1 MSYESMIRE
10 GENEVDIV
18 IIDDEPKIRNGLRHF
33 LDKQEGWN
41 VTGAFENAVD
51 ALAFLSHHDADA
63 VITDIKM
70 PEMNGLDMIARLR
83 ERDTDTEIIIMSGY
97 PDFRFAQQAI
107 ELGVLRYLVKPANP
121 RELLQI
127 LKGVEEK
134 HGRVVKK
141 MAEPVY
147 NLLVKKAADYIE
159 ENYGEKI
166 SVKEIAEHLYVTPNY
181 LSDLFKRHTGKN
193 ISAYITDVRLEK
205 AKEYLT
211 IPECNVAFIS
221 ERVGIGNSRYFS
233 NLFKK
238 KYGMTPSEYRNTSI

>member
-1 MSYESMIRE
+1 MGKNAGGGKSEL
-10 GENEVDIV
+10 DIV
-18 IIDDEPKIRNGLRHF
+18 IIDDEPKIRNGLKHF
-33 LDKQEGWN
+33 LDKQEGWS
-41 VTGAFENAVD
+41 VTGVFESAVD
-51 ALAFLSHHDADA
+51 ALGFLSHHDADA

-83 ERDTDTEIIIMSGY
+83 ERDMDTEIIIMSGY

-127 LKGVEEK
+127 LRGVEEK
-134 HGRVVKK
+134 HACDVKK
-141 MAEPVY
+141 PAEPVH
-147 NLLVKKAADYIE
+147 NLLVKKAVDYIE
-159 ENYGEKI
+159 AHYGEKL
-166 SVKEIAEHLYVTPNY
+166 SVKEIAENLYVTPNY
-181 LSDLFKRHTGKN
+181 MSDLFKRHTGKN
-193 ISAYITDVRLEK
+193 ISAYVTDVRLEK

-211 IPECNVAFIS
+211 IPECNVTSIS

-238 KYGMTPSEYRNTSI
+238 KYGMTPSEYRNTSV